1 MCSQARGRAANGI
14 EIEELPRGP
23 RGERYYQLKL
33 LEEDKATIVRSSD
46 RQIGAENRANSL
58 KNEGFVSDD
67 LSDDLDNRQSNRQKE
82 VGDFER
88 NKQVSDGSDDLTISP
103 LLFSKDSK
111 DEEDSPEWNGV
122 RSSDRQAGEGWI
134 RLFPDDEGGADD
146 QPGEWF
152 DPFEDEP
159 EPAAEA
165 RPTTPPDVPNDPA
178 GLRAFVLQRAEAA
191 GWPSLWLDGF
201 GATHGLPKMWQA
213 AVERLSPERLRAA
226 LEMIENLQ
234 RNGAPF

>member
-1 MCSQARGRAANGI
+1 M
-14 EIEELPRGP
+14 PRGP